1 MQVVLNNVD
10 SSFLPV
16 LESFKAIMPGLEII
30 KEPRAYD
37 NGEIKERLSAQIL
50 QIEGGDTDGYATED
64 MRAKFGL

>member
-37 NGEIKERLSAQIL
+37 NREIK
-50 QIEGGDTDGYATED
+50 
-64 MRAKFGL
+64 